1 MRSWEEKINGETE
14 EKKMNRQADFTDG
27 SSSFDDG
34 FDKLYE
40 KIKTMYRDDE
50 LETVKRAYE
59 TAKEHHKNQL
69 RQSGEPYI
77 IHPIAVAGILAD
89 LGMDS
94 QSVAAALLHDTVE
107 DTDVTKAD
115 IERDFGDEIAQL
127 VDGVTKLAKVPTGDK
142 GGGAGGKYPQDAPRH
157 VQRYP
162 CYYHQACGPDC
173 IT

>member
-50 LETVKRAYE
+50 LETVKRAYNV
-59 TAKEHHKNQL
+59 AKEHHKNQL

-77 IHPIAVAGILAD
+77 IHPIAVAAILAD
-89 LGMDS
+89 LGRWRRLSCTILSRIPMS
-94 QSVAAALLHDTVE
+94 QRRISSASSAT
-107 DTDVTKAD
+107 
-115 IERDFGDEIAQL
+115 R
-127 VDGVTKLAKVPTGDK
+127 
-142 GGGAGGKYPQDAPRH
+142 
-157 VQRYP
+157 
-162 CYYHQACGPDC
+162 
-173 IT
+173 

>member
-69 RQSGEPYI
+69 RQSGVY
-77 IHPIAVAGILAD
+77 HPP
-89 LGMDS
+89 DS
-94 QSVAAALLHDTVE
+94 RRRHISGSRHGQPV
-107 DTDVTKAD
+107 
-115 IERDFGDEIAQL
+115 R
-127 VDGVTKLAKVPTGDK
+127 
-142 GGGAGGKYPQDAPRH
+142 GGGAAA
-157 VQRYP
+157 RY
-162 CYYHQACGPDC
+162 G
-173 IT
+173 